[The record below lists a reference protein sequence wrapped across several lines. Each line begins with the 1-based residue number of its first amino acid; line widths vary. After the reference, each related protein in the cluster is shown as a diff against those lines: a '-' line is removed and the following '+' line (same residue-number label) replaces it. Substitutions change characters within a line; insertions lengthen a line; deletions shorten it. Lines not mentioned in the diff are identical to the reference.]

1 MSVDDAHASM
11 LVSFYPDRT
20 LQGVERDLLLKRIG
34 EMTTR
39 FDEALMKLRREKID
53 LEMNLK
59 AAEVQLLVLVQEHG
73 LLVEFS
79 ARDDALAGK
88 LAEKQ
93 VEQRVRYV
101 LCSHAVTVLGLCR
114 VLCMPAVKPATT
126 VDTAQAWSAAGDLE
140 QNQFMSITTEGS
152 PESARE
158 CCKAQGRDCGVL

>member
-1 MSVDDAHASM
+1 M
-11 LVSFYPDRT
+11 
-20 LQGVERDLLLKRIG
+20 LLKRIE

-79 ARDDALAGK
+79 ARDSALAGK

-93 VEQRVRYV
+93 VEQRVRYT
-101 LCSHAVTVLGLCR
+101 L
-114 VLCMPAVKPATT
+114 
-126 VDTAQAWSAAGDLE
+126 
-140 QNQFMSITTEGS
+140 
-152 PESARE
+152 
-158 CCKAQGRDCGVL
+158 

>member
-1 MSVDDAHASM
+1 MMPSKPLYHGMGTCDPRC
-11 LVSFYPDRT
+11 LVS
-20 LQGVERDLLLKRIG
+20 QGVERDQLLKRIE

-93 VEQRVRYV
+93 GEQRVRQY
-101 LCSHAVTVLGLCR
+101 
-114 VLCMPAVKPATT
+114 
-126 VDTAQAWSAAGDLE
+126 
-140 QNQFMSITTEGS
+140 TEH
-152 PESARE
+152 
-158 CCKAQGRDCGVL
+158 

>member
-1 MSVDDAHASM
+1 M
-11 LVSFYPDRT
+11 
-20 LQGVERDLLLKRIG
+20 LKRID

-79 ARDDALAGK
+79 TRDSALAGK

-93 VEQRVRYV
+93 AEQRVRYIMHIHPVGV
-101 LCSHAVTVLGLCR
+101 LWLHRVRWLPTIRPETLGL
-114 VLCMPAVKPATT
+114 PSIAEF
-126 VDTAQAWSAAGDLE
+126 DTAQAWTAAGDLE
-140 QNQFMSITTEGS
+140 QDQLMPATAKGS

-158 CCKAQGRDCGVL
+158 CRKAQG